1 MSRRHA
7 PFHIAAC
14 LCLML
19 LSAGQ
24 AWGWGKDGHRIVGRL
39 AEAELSPVAQTE
51 VARLLAG
58 EPEPSLEGVSTW
70 ADQIRDLPEG
80 RGTGRWHWLN
90 LPKESPC
97 SFVEERDCKDGNC
110 VVGAIRA
117 QLTLLADRSKP
128 DTERRDALKFLVHFV
143 GDVHQPFHAGF
154 GFDRGGNDT
163 QVRWLQRGTNLHALW
178 DTPMVIQAGLEPD
191 AYAAQLQGG
200 PALPHDRTIGLSRP
214 EVAWAL
220 ESCRV
225 ITENGLYP
233 ERRLIPRSYMEQHRP
248 LAETRLRQA
257 GQRLA
262 RLINEALE
270 SDVRARNPR

>member
-1 MSRRHA
+1 MPRLRTLFHA
-7 PFHIAAC
+7 TVC
-14 LCLML
+14 VGLMVL
-19 LSAGQ
+19 TAGQ
-24 AWGWGKDGHRIVGRL
+24 AWGWGQDGHRIIGRL
-39 AEAELSPVAQTE
+39 AQAELKPTAQAE

-58 EPEPSLEGVSTW
+58 EPEPSLEGVATW

-117 QLTLLADRSKP
+117 QAVLLADRSKP
-128 DTERRDALKFLVHFV
+128 DAERRKALKFLVHFV

-178 DTPMVIQAGLEPD
+178 DTAMVQQAGLEPD

-200 PALPHDRTIGLSRP
+200 PELPQDDTQSLAQP
-214 EVAWAL
+214 EVEWAL

-233 ERRLIPRSYMEQHRP
+233 ERRVIPRSYMEQHRP
-248 LAETRLRQA
+248 LAEMRLRQA

-262 RLINEALE
+262 RLINTALASKPE
-270 SDVRARNPR
+270 RSSSR

>member
-1 MSRRHA
+1 MPRLRTLFHA
-7 PFHIAAC
+7 TVC
-14 LCLML
+14 VGLMVL
-19 LSAGQ
+19 TAGQ
-24 AWGWGKDGHRIVGRL
+24 AWGWGRDGHRIIGRL
-39 AEAELSPVAQTE
+39 AEAELKPTAQAE

-58 EPEPSLEGVSTW
+58 EPEPSLEGVATW

-117 QLTLLADRSKP
+117 QAALLADRSKP
-128 DTERRDALKFLVHFV
+128 DAQRRNALKFLVHFV

-178 DTPMVIQAGLEPD
+178 DTAMVQQAGLEPD

-200 PALPHDRTIGLSRP
+200 PALPQDNTKSLAQP
-214 EVAWAL
+214 EVEWAL
-220 ESCRV
+220 ESCRI
-225 ITENGLYP
+225 ITESGLYP
-233 ERRLIPRSYMEQHRP
+233 ERRVIPRSYMEQHRP
-248 LAETRLRQA
+248 LAEMRLRQA

-262 RLINEALE
+262 RLINAALASKPE
-270 SDVRARNPR
+270 RSSSR